1 MTINIQN
8 VTHDPKNMLE
18 ELSGM
23 SSYKKRLFHTTYAT
37 SSKNDFSW
45 NLIFSTFVL
54 WMSSYKD
61 EFLNM
66 KTQRTD
72 VKKHF

>member
-1 MTINIQN
+1 MIQFYSNCMTINIQN

-37 SSKNDFSW
+37 SSKNDFS
-45 NLIFSTFVL
+45 
-54 WMSSYKD
+54 
-61 EFLNM
+61 
-66 KTQRTD
+66 
-72 VKKHF
+72 